1 MRKMISI
8 MIVGSLS
15 VLLAGCGSADKNP
28 TEGNTASDNVQTQT
42 PAADNDIQ
50 EDTQTAMPSADS
62 QQGDTRGQDDKVGNN
77 TTGNDTTGNNTTKND
92 TVQGSTGQGDTKTQN
107 NAKKETSS
115 VQGDSNT
122 KGTQL
127 ISKDKAKQT
136 AIKDAGVSDKDVS
149 QLSVHLETDDGVRQY
164 EVEFHAGKH
173 EYEYEIDAKT
183 GAIRS
188 KDVDDKDIVRDKSN
202 GSTSISK
209 ERAIKIALKK
219 VPGATKKHVR
229 IKLDRDN
236 GRKVYEGSI
245 IYKKAKYEFEIDAS
259 NGNLLDWDK
268 ESIYN

>member
-8 MIVGSLS
+8 MIVGGLS
-15 VLLAGCGSADKNP
+15 VLLAGCGSTAKNP
-28 TEGNTASDNVQTQT
+28 MEGNTASDNVQTQT
-42 PAADNDIQ
+42 PAADNEIQ

-62 QQGDTRGQDDKVGNN
+62 QQGDTRGQDDTANNTIGND
-77 TTGNDTTGNNTTKND
+77 TTGNDTTGNNTA
-92 TVQGSTGQGDTKTQN
+92 QGSTAQGDTKTQN
-107 NAKKETSS
+107 NAKKEVSS

-164 EVEFHAGKH
+164 EVEFHAGNH
-173 EYEYEIDAKT
+173 EYDYEIDAKT

-202 GSTSISK
+202 GNTSISK
-209 ERAIKIALKK
+209 ERAVKIALKK

-245 IYKKAKYEFEIDAS
+245 IYKKTKYEFEIDAS